1 MLDKNGERMLAYT
14 VTVDSITPIEKADNI
29 ELAHVG
35 GWNVIIRKNEF
46 NVGDM
51 AVFFEIDSLLPETE
65 WSEFL
70 RPKKF
75 KVKTYKLGKFNVVS
89 QGLLMPMSILPNNK
103 EYAIHE
109 DVTKLLGVKYYV
121 ADDND
126 RKAKSNPNAK
136 YNNMCARN
144 SKLAKKKW
152 WKWLMKRAWGRKLL
166 FVFFGRKKDNPK
178 NWPVWVKKT
187 DEDRIENVMFMLE
200 DKNPYVVTEKIDG
213 CLDYSMNVMTDSGR
227 IPIGKI
233 VNQQLDVNILTYNE
247 KFDRCEY
254 KPIENY
260 HKWERV
266 SDMYDI
272 TFKQKG
278 GRGGNKPKHVRCT
291 SEHSFYCGNGK
302 YIKAKDLTADII
314 VYHKYDAIDSIAKDI
329 LLGILLGDGSL
340 STKNGMFASGVDFS
354 HSDKQS
360 EYFYE
365 TVRLIGE
372 GNCSVRN
379 IVSGYGSNMLSC
391 HVCSND
397 EFNNLAEDICWN
409 GTKKY
414 VSSKWANSL
423 SPISLAFWYM
433 DDGTIANSES
443 KQFRPTITIA
453 TNGFSYEECHNLAT
467 ALKNK
472 YGIESSIRQ
481 KESYKGNTLYFDTV
495 NTDKFCALVA
505 PYIVESMK
513 YKLPDYLRC
522 IKYCLKDYVS
532 YNKSKIIETNIIDIK
547 KVEDN
552 DLPKYVYDLT
562 VKDNHNYFVH
572 GILTHNTSTTF
583 FLDLTG
589 RKPDFGVCSRNVRQ
603 MDADQKNFVSDM
615 SGIGNVYWEMAF
627 KYDVEDAL
635 KDIAKKRNH
644 KHVVLQ
650 GETYGESVQ
659 GNKYK
664 LDERRFAAFNLIFD
678 GERLGSVEA
687 KKILAEYD
695 IPFVPIIDDNYILP
709 DADDFEEFKQSSDG
723 KSVIN
728 KKCLREG
735 FVYRSQDGQKSFKNV
750 SRKFLLKSGE

>member
-1 MLDKNGERMLAYT
+1 MLDKNGERMLAYI
-14 VTVDSITPIEKADNI
+14 VTIDSITPIEKADNI

-75 KVKTYKLGKFNVVS
+75 KVKTYKLGKFNVIS
-89 QGLLMPMSILPNNK
+89 QGLLLPMSILPDNK
-103 EYAIHE
+103 TYNVHE
-109 DVTKLLGVKYYV
+109 DVTNLLGIKYYV
-121 ADDND
+121 AEDNA
-126 RKAKSNPNAK
+126 RKANSNPNAK

-144 SKLAKKKW
+144 TKLAKKKW

-178 NWPVWVKKT
+178 NWPVWIKKT

-213 CLDYSMNVMTDSGR
+213 
-227 IPIGKI
+227 
-233 VNQQLDVNILTYNE
+233 
-247 KFDRCEY
+247 
-254 KPIENY
+254 
-260 HKWERV
+260 
-266 SDMYDI
+266 
-272 TFKQKG
+272 
-278 GRGGNKPKHVRCT
+278 
-291 SEHSFYCGNGK
+291 
-302 YIKAKDLTADII
+302 
-314 VYHKYDAIDSIAKDI
+314 
-329 LLGILLGDGSL
+329 
-340 STKNGMFASGVDFS
+340 
-354 HSDKQS
+354 
-360 EYFYE
+360 
-365 TVRLIGE
+365 
-372 GNCSVRN
+372 
-379 IVSGYGSNMLSC
+379 
-391 HVCSND
+391 
-397 EFNNLAEDICWN
+397 
-409 GTKKY
+409 
-414 VSSKWANSL
+414 
-423 SPISLAFWYM
+423 
-433 DDGTIANSES
+433 
-443 KQFRPTITIA
+443 
-453 TNGFSYEECHNLAT
+453 
-467 ALKNK
+467 
-472 YGIESSIRQ
+472 
-481 KESYKGNTLYFDTV
+481 
-495 NTDKFCALVA
+495 
-505 PYIVESMK
+505 
-513 YKLPDYLRC
+513 
-522 IKYCLKDYVS
+522 
-532 YNKSKIIETNIIDIK
+532 
-547 KVEDN
+547 
-552 DLPKYVYDLT
+552 
-562 VKDNHNYFVH
+562 
-572 GILTHNTSTTF
+572 TSTTF

-627 KYDVEDAL
+627 KYDVENAL
-635 KDIAKKRNH
+635 KDIAKKHNH

-709 DADDFEEFKQSSDG
+709 DADDFEEFKQSADG

-735 FVYRSQDGQKSFKNV
+735 FVYRSQDGQRSFKNV
-750 SRKFLLKSGE
+750 SCKFLLKAGE

>member
-14 VTVDSITPIEKADNI
+14 VTIDSITPIEKADNI

-35 GWNVIIRKNEF
+35 GWNVIIRKHEF
-46 NVGDM
+46 NAGDM

-75 KVKTYKLGKFNVVS
+75 KVKTYKIGKFNVVS
-89 QGLLMPMSILPNNK
+89 QGLLLPMSILPDNK
-103 EYAIHE
+103 TYSVHD
-109 DVTKLLGVKYYV
+109 DVTKLLGIKYYV
-121 ADDND
+121 AEDNA
-126 RKAKSNPNAK
+126 RKAKSNPDAK

-152 WKWLMKRAWGRKLL
+152 WKWLMKRACGRKLL

-213 CLDYSMNVMTDSGR
+213 
-227 IPIGKI
+227 
-233 VNQQLDVNILTYNE
+233 
-247 KFDRCEY
+247 
-254 KPIENY
+254 
-260 HKWERV
+260 
-266 SDMYDI
+266 
-272 TFKQKG
+272 
-278 GRGGNKPKHVRCT
+278 
-291 SEHSFYCGNGK
+291 
-302 YIKAKDLTADII
+302 
-314 VYHKYDAIDSIAKDI
+314 
-329 LLGILLGDGSL
+329 
-340 STKNGMFASGVDFS
+340 
-354 HSDKQS
+354 
-360 EYFYE
+360 
-365 TVRLIGE
+365 
-372 GNCSVRN
+372 
-379 IVSGYGSNMLSC
+379 
-391 HVCSND
+391 
-397 EFNNLAEDICWN
+397 
-409 GTKKY
+409 
-414 VSSKWANSL
+414 
-423 SPISLAFWYM
+423 
-433 DDGTIANSES
+433 
-443 KQFRPTITIA
+443 
-453 TNGFSYEECHNLAT
+453 
-467 ALKNK
+467 
-472 YGIESSIRQ
+472 
-481 KESYKGNTLYFDTV
+481 
-495 NTDKFCALVA
+495 
-505 PYIVESMK
+505 
-513 YKLPDYLRC
+513 
-522 IKYCLKDYVS
+522 
-532 YNKSKIIETNIIDIK
+532 
-547 KVEDN
+547 
-552 DLPKYVYDLT
+552 
-562 VKDNHNYFVH
+562 
-572 GILTHNTSTTF
+572 TSTTF

-627 KYDVEDAL
+627 KYDVENAL
-635 KDIAKKRNH
+635 KDIAKKHNY

-695 IPFVPIIDDNYILP
+695 IPFVPIVDDSYILP
-709 DADDFEEFKQSSDG
+709 DADDFEEFKQSADG